1 MIKINSSA
9 GDKILSEADWE
20 NILDMGGSIPACG
33 VNACADQALDAL
45 RVWHCDLLP
54 GVMGRDLLW
63 ERAAE
68 LGLRAKGQISAN
80 GSCRI
85 MATGNGWLGLNLAR
99 EEDWGLLNPWLEQD
113 GDLSEWA
120 HVEEALLERDAKALV
135 ARGRLMG
142 LPVSLLPEKVMSE
155 SAGASEILDG
165 APVFEFTPDANVTLR
180 SFNTTQPMSG
190 FKVVD
195 LSALWAGPLCAH
207 LLHQCGMQV
216 TFVTSVHRPDG
227 AQQGSPKL
235 YEVLHRGHDHV
246 ELDFTSQE
254 GLHRLANLLRN
265 ADVVIEGS
273 RPRALRA
280 LGVDRDTLVPQGKQ
294 LWLSLTAYGRRAPFG
309 DWVGFGDEVALA
321 AGLFVQRED
330 GRPEFIA
337 DAVADPLTGIF
348 AALAVVNLVQG
359 EASGLLDLSL
369 FAVVSHCLQ
378 KIHCGGGQVNH
389 EYLRPNLRC

>member
-1 MIKINSSA
+1 
-9 GDKILSEADWE
+9 
-20 NILDMGGSIPACG
+20 
-33 VNACADQALDAL
+33 
-45 RVWHCDLLP
+45 
-54 GVMGRDLLW
+54 
-63 ERAAE
+63 
-68 LGLRAKGQISAN
+68 
-80 GSCRI
+80 
-85 MATGNGWLGLNLAR
+85 
-99 EEDWGLLNPWLEQD
+99 
-113 GDLSEWA
+113 
-120 HVEEALLERDAKALV
+120 
-135 ARGRLMG
+135 
-142 LPVSLLPEKVMSE
+142 
-155 SAGASEILDG
+155 
-165 APVFEFTPDANVTLR
+165 
-180 SFNTTQPMSG
+180 
-190 FKVVD
+190 
-195 LSALWAGPLCAH
+195 
-207 LLHQCGMQV
+207 MQV

-254 GLHRLANLLRN
+254 GLQRLANLLRN

>member
-1 MIKINSSA
+1 M
-9 GDKILSEADWE
+9 SEADWG
-20 NILDMGGSIPACG
+20 NVLDMGDSIPACG

-45 RVWHCDLLP
+45 RVWHSDLLP

-254 GLHRLANLLRN
+254 GLQRLANLLRN

-348 AALAVVNLVQG
+348 AALTVMSLLKHNK
-359 EASGLLDLSL
+359 SGLLDLSL
-369 FAVVSHCLQ
+369 FSVASHCQ
-378 KIHCGGGQVNH
+378 KKIHRSGARLRH
-389 EYLRPNLRC
+389 EHHRPNLRC

>member
-1 MIKINSSA
+1 
-9 GDKILSEADWE
+9 
-20 NILDMGGSIPACG
+20 MGGSIPACG

-68 LGLRAKGQISAN
+68 LGLRAKGQVSAN

-207 LLHQCGMQV
+207 LLRQCGMQV

-235 YEVLHRGHDHV
+235 YEVLHCGHDHI

-254 GLHRLANLLRN
+254 GLQRLAKLLRN

-280 LGVDRDTLVPQGKQ
+280 LGVDRDTLAPQGKQ
-294 LWLSLTAYGRRAPFG
+294 IWLSLTAYGRRAPYG

-321 AGLFVQRED
+321 GGLYVQCED

-348 AALAVVNLVQG
+348 AALALVNLVQRG
-359 EASGLLDLSL
+359 ASGLLDVSL
-369 FAVVSHCLQ
+369 FAVASHCTQ
-378 KIHCGGGQVNH
+378 KISNGGGPMQH
-389 EYLRPNLRC
+389 EHHRPKLRC

>member
-1 MIKINSSA
+1 M
-9 GDKILSEADWE
+9 SEADWG
-20 NILDMGGSIPACG
+20 NVLDMGDSIPACG

-45 RVWHCDLLP
+45 RVWHSDLLP

-99 EEDWGLLNPWLEQD
+99 EEDWGLLNAWLQQD
-113 GDLSEWA
+113 DDLSNW
-120 HVEEALLERDAKALV
+120 VYIEEALLARDAEVLL

-142 LPVSLLPEKVMSE
+142 LPVAFLPKTPPVERVDAKQFLD
-155 SAGASEILDG
+155 SA
-165 APVFEFTPDANVTLR
+165 PWFEFTADAKIAAQQVGDVRALAE
-180 SFNTTQPMSG
+180 M
-190 FKVVD
+190 KVVD

-207 LLHQCGMQV
+207 LLYQCGMQV
-216 TFVTSVHRPDG
+216 TTVSSCQRPDG

-246 ELDFTSQE
+246 ELDFSLQE
-254 GLHRLANLLRN
+254 DLQRLADLLRN

-280 LGVDRDTLVPQGKQ
+280 LGVDRDTLAPKSKQ

-321 AGLFVQRED
+321 GGLFSQNLE

-348 AALAVVNLVQG
+348 AALTVMSLLKHNK
-359 EASGLLDLSL
+359 SGLLDLSL
-369 FAVVSHCLQ
+369 FSVASHCQ
-378 KIHCGGGQVNH
+378 KKIHRSGARLRH
-389 EYLRPNLRC
+389 EHHRPNLRC